1 MDESTQSAGRADLR
15 PPAAE
20 SDLPR
25 RGDERQSGRG
35 RSVGRRPTETELRDD
50 PAWGHAY
57 HRELIRRVPGDCVLE
72 VLEGQLFWLCELS
85 GHLSTEQVDRVHPPY
100 GWTIR
105 QVFEHVAD
113 AERVFGER
121 MMRIASG
128 DPLDLPNWDENACA
142 DSRFGLGGFGHL
154 VSEIAVLRQ
163 ANLLLLRRVVP
174 KAWDRVGKVNG
185 QPLSLRAAAWFTAG
199 HLSHHFE
206 IVEGR
211 CGLRVRRTGGQ

>member
-154 VSEIAVLRQ
+154 VSEIAALRQ

-174 KAWDRVGKVNG
+174 RAWDRVGKVNG
-185 QPLSLRAAAWFTAG
+185 QPLCLRAAAWFTAG

-206 IVEGR
+206 IVERR

>member
-1 MDESTQSAGRADLR
+1 MDETSQSVCR
-15 PPAAE
+15 PVSQPSASGPDPA
-20 SDLPR
+20 R
-25 RGDERQSGRG
+25 RRDERRAGRG
-35 RSVGRRPTETELRDD
+35 RSVGRRPTASELRDD
-50 PAWGHAY
+50 PAWGSAY

-72 VLEGQLFWLCELS
+72 VLQGQLFWLCELS

-142 DSRFGLGGFGHL
+142 ASRFGLGGFGHL

-199 HLSHHFE
+199 HLLHHFE

-211 CGLRVRRTGGQ
+211 CGLRVRRTDGQ